1 MNKKAIWSI
10 IGLMSAALIGIGWM
24 QVNWIT
30 YSLNLNEEDFNNRVT
45 AALNEVADR
54 LELQEQLDIFN
65 QLDNGFMRSFN
76 QKEVME
82 SVARGEIDVSLS
94 FESAAM
100 KHDGS
105 LSKTDILNLYLEQN
119 SCTCNDC
126 NREKYM
132 ALSRLASLSTGFL
145 EVPIAER
152 MELNFLD
159 AGIKQEL
166 EDHGIKMKCS
176 YGVFS
181 NKKNSFVISDNHYV
195 VEDSKTQPTKM
206 GYKNLYNSK
215 YRVNLFQAD
224 VRSPG
229 MLMLFFPE
237 KASFVWASVW
247 KNLLASILF
256 TGIILFCFAYTI
268 SVIIQQKKVSEMK
281 GDFINNMTH
290 EFKTPIAT
298 ISLATDSINSPKIA
312 GDPDKVRRFAN
323 IIKQENIRMNNQVEK
338 VLQMAMLDKKDFS
351 LKITD
356 VNLHEIIERA
366 TENIT
371 LSVERKDGTV
381 TNDLQADKPIVEGDL
396 THLSNIVNNLLDNAN
411 KYSPEKPEISVAT
424 RNVSDGVQVII
435 TDKGIGMSKEAR
447 KHIFDKFY
455 RVHTGDRHDVKGFGL
470 GLSYVKAMM
479 VAHKGQ
485 INVKSDLG
493 KGSSFT
499 LFFPFKQEGVK

>member
-1 MNKKAIWSI
+1 MNKKAIWLI
-10 IGLMSAALIGIGWM
+10 IGLMSAALIGIGLM

-54 LELQEQLDIFN
+54 LELQEQLAVFN
-65 QLDNGFMRSFN
+65 HIDNGFSRSFN

-82 SVARGEIDVSLS
+82 SVARGDIDVSVS
-94 FESAAM
+94 FESM
-100 KHDGS
+100 KIREGEH
-105 LSKTDILNLYLEQN
+105 LSKTDILNLYVEQN

-126 NREKYM
+126 VKEKYM
-132 ALSRLASLSTGFL
+132 ALSKLASLTTGVL
-145 EVPIAER
+145 EIPIAER
-152 MELNFLD
+152 LELDFLD
-159 AGIKQEL
+159 ANLTQEL
-166 EDHGIKMKCS
+166 EDHGIKMKYN

-181 NKKNSFVISDNHYV
+181 NNKNSFVIANNHYV
-195 VEDSKTQPTKM
+195 VEDSKTQPTKL

-224 VRSPG
+224 VNSPG

-237 KASFVWASVW
+237 KASFVWSSVW
-247 KNLLASILF
+247 KNLLASVLF

-268 SVIIQQKKVSEMK
+268 SVIIKQKKVSEMK

-298 ISLATDSINSPKIA
+298 ISLATDSISSPKIA
-312 GDPDKVRRFAN
+312 GNPDKVRRFAN

-351 LKITD
+351 LKLTA
-356 VNLHEIIERA
+356 VNLHEIIGQA

-371 LSVERKDGTV
+371 LSIERKEGLV
-381 TNDLQADKPIVEGDL
+381 TTDLQADKPIVEADL

-424 RNVSDGVQVII
+424 RNVNDGVQVII
-435 TDKGIGMSKEAR
+435 TDKGIGMSNEAR
-447 KHIFDKFY
+447 KHIFDRFY

-470 GLSYVKAMM
+470 GLSYVKAMI

-499 LFFPFKQEGVK
+499 LFFPFTQEK

>member
-1 MNKKAIWSI
+1 
-10 IGLMSAALIGIGWM
+10 MSAALIGIGWM

-54 LELQEQLDIFN
+54 LELQEQLEVFN
-65 QLDNGFMRSFN
+65 SMDNGFMRSFN

-82 SVARGEIDVSLS
+82 GVARGEIDVSMS
-94 FESAAM
+94 FKSTEF
-100 KHDGS
+100 GNPGE
-105 LSKTDILNLYLEQN
+105 LSKTDIVNLYLEQN
-119 SCTCNDC
+119 SCDC
-126 NREKYM
+126 ADCTKERYM
-132 ALSRLASLSTGFL
+132 TMSKLVSLTSGAV

-159 AGIKQEL
+159 ANLYQEL
-166 EDHGIKMKCS
+166 EDHGIEMKYH

-181 NKKNSFVISDNHYV
+181 NKKNSYVIADNHFV
-195 VEDSKTQPTKM
+195 VEDSRTQPTKL

-224 VRSPG
+224 VNSPG
-229 MLMLFFPE
+229 MLMVYFPE

-268 SVIIQQKKVSEMK
+268 AVIIKQKKVSEMK

-298 ISLATDSINSPKIA
+298 ISLATDSISSPKIA
-312 GDPDKVRRFAN
+312 GNPEKVKRFAN
-323 IIKQENIRMNNQVEK
+323 IIKQENVRMNNQVEK

-351 LKITD
+351 LKVTD
-356 VNLHEIIERA
+356 INLHEIIGRA
-366 TENIT
+366 TENIS
-371 LSVERKDGTV
+371 LSVERKEGKV
-381 TNDLQADKPIVEGDL
+381 TTDLQADKPIVEGDL

-424 RNVSDGVQVII
+424 RNVTDGVQVII

-447 KHIFDKFY
+447 KHIFDRFY
-455 RVHTGDRHDVKGFGL
+455 RVHTGDLHDVKGFGL
-470 GLSYVKAMM
+470 GLSYVKAMI

-499 LFFPFKQEGVK
+499 LFFPFKQEK